1 MFLVSFFN
9 FVQFLLPRNK
19 KMAKNC
25 VKDLPVLFLYD
36 ASEYLREFSTI
47 SLISEIVLLDMGKI
61 FMWQYGFAE
70 IIANK

>member
-1 MFLVSFFN
+1 
-9 FVQFLLPRNK
+9 
-19 KMAKNC
+19 MAKNC